1 METPSVKRRSK
12 ETSKVFMTT
21 ELLSFILSTTHS
33 VSSGREKKNPR
44 KKQVHTLRKFLLG
57 YFFFLTI
64 FGTSYQEYWV
74 YIQRKEH
81 FSVFSRFTVETSCL
95 QSVTLSTSPAL
106 FQVRYFLYQASSTML
121 KSTQQCVYIS
131 CLERNE
137 RKWLVF
143 KQFYN
148 GALLILEI

>member
-33 VSSGREKKNPR
+33 VSSGKKSEKKTST
-44 KKQVHTLRKFLLG
+44 HTQKVFVGIL
-57 YFFFLTI
+57 FFLTI

-95 QSVTLSTSPAL
+95 QSVTLSTGPTL
-106 FQVRYFLYQASSTML
+106 LQVRYFLYQASSTML

>member
-1 METPSVKRRSK
+1 M
-12 ETSKVFMTT
+12 SKVFMTT

-44 KKQVHTLRKFLLG
+44 KKKTSTHTQKVFVGILFFLNYLRHFLLG
-57 YFFFLTI
+57 ILGLYPEERALF
-64 FGTSYQEYWV
+64 
-74 YIQRKEH
+74 
-81 FSVFSRFTVETSCL
+81 VFSRFTVETSCL
-95 QSVTLSTSPAL
+95 QSVTLSTGPAL
-106 FQVRYFLYQASSTML
+106 LQVRYFLYQASSTML